1 MLDGIKLA
9 IFDMDGLIFDS
20 ENLYVN
26 TFPKIFKKYGH
37 NLNKEQVVKTL
48 GQNHKSVR
56 EYYTAEFP
64 NIDFD
69 LVNNELMT
77 ELINS
82 SNNGNL
88 NMKIGVIELL
98 EYLKVKNIKIAIA
111 SSSKR
116 EMIELYTKNAN
127 IFEYFDYIISGE
139 DVVNSKPDPEI
150 FIKAMKYFNISP
162 KETIIFED
170 SFNGIIAANKSGAF
184 PIMIPDILV
193 PTEEIRNLTW
203 KVFDNLLDFIN
214 ECERI

>member
-9 IFDMDGLIFDS
+9 I
-20 ENLYVN
+20 
-26 TFPKIFKKYGH
+26 FPKIFKKYGH

-98 EYLKVKNIKIAIA
+98 EYLKVKNIKLAIA

-139 DVVNSKPDPEI
+139 DIVNSKPDPEI

>member
-37 NLNKEQVVKTL
+37 N
-48 GQNHKSVR
+48 KSVR
-56 EYYTAEFP
+56 EYYTSEFP

-98 EYLKVKNIKIAIA
+98 EYLKVKNIKLAIA

-139 DVVNSKPDPEI
+139 DIVNSKPDPEI

-193 PTEEIRNLTW
+193 PTEEIINLTW